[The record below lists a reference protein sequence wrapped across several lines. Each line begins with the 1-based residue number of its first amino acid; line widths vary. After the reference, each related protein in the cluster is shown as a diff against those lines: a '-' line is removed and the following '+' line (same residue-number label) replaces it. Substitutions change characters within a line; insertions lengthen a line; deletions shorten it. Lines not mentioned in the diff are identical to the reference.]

1 MGCKLSKYTW
11 IANINTMNKQ
21 VKILGGLIV
30 GGIAAYFIFKPKK
43 KVNFSYPSKEMFGR
57 GGFSS
62 DPNAPQSQ
70 PYSLTIAGADG
81 LTKEKVKNIDTSKLD
96 PLKVHEHLHFH
107 PEGFKPQHTI
117 EKHHQ
122 DHILNT
128 LPSELTPEIESWRG
142 DSRGN

>member
-1 MGCKLSKYTW
+1 
-11 IANINTMNKQ
+11 MNKQ
-21 VKILGGLIV
+21 VKILGGLIL

-70 PYSLTIAGADG
+70 PYSVTIAGADG
-81 LTKEKVKNIDTSKLD
+81 SLTKEALKSINPANLD

>member
-1 MGCKLSKYTW
+1 
-11 IANINTMNKQ
+11 
-21 VKILGGLIV
+21 
-30 GGIAAYFIFKPKK
+30 
-43 KVNFSYPSKEMFGR
+43 MFGR

-70 PYSLTIAGADG
+70 PYSVTIAGADG

-96 PLKVHEHLHFH
+96 PMKVHEHLHFH

-128 LPSELTPEIESWRG
+128 LPSELTPETESWRG
-142 DSRGN
+142 DSWGN

>member
-30 GGIAAYFIFKPKK
+30 GGIAAYFIFRPKK

-70 PYSLTIAGADG
+70 PYSVTIAGADG
-81 LTKEKVKNIDTSKLD
+81 
-96 PLKVHEHLHFH
+96 
-107 PEGFKPQHTI
+107 
-117 EKHHQ
+117 
-122 DHILNT
+122 
-128 LPSELTPEIESWRG
+128 
-142 DSRGN
+142 GN